1 MGLKLHRNRGQI
13 VVIGDH
19 TIVRVVDVGRGQ
31 CRLEI
36 VSSEDAKRGEH
47 VDEGELDE
55 IEARA
60 YEARREHGR

>member
-36 VSSEDAKRGEH
+36 VSSEETKRGEH
-47 VDEGELDE
+47 VDADELDD

-60 YEARREHGR
+60 HEARQEYRR